1 MIIPM
6 ACMNCGNR
14 FSNQWR
20 AYQRRLKMRRGGD
33 SAVSTG
39 STTILYVD
47 GSNIPET
54 PEKKTL
60 DELGFRRDC
69 CRKHFLTNIDLIDKV

>member
-1 MIIPM
+1 MIIPI

-14 FSNQWR
+14 FSNKWR
-20 AYQRRLKMRRGGD
+20 AYQRRLKARKGNN
-33 SAVSTG
+33 SNEVS
-39 STTILYVD
+39 ILYVD

-54 PEKKTL
+54 PEKQTL

-69 CRKHFLTNIDLIDKV
+69 CRKHFLTNIDLIEAL